1 MSGITWHINL
11 NTVVVALMLGNS
23 NARGPQI
30 SGPKDIKR
38 EAGWTGIQIN
48 CPFPVPIW
56 RINSTLYEPLSL
68 KPPLSLNS
76 FGINIA
82 ILLESYNNTEF
93 QCYSPDGP
101 MMYVQES
108 TIGHLTVL
116 KSSKSVDQCG
126 SIDHL
131 TVQSHNI
138 IV

>member
-1 MSGITWHINL
+1 MWLINF
-11 NTVVVALMLGNS
+11 NTVVVAVLLGSS
-23 NARGPQI
+23 NAHGPQI
-30 SGPKDIKR
+30 SGPKDIKM
-38 EAGWTGIQIN
+38 EAGRTDIQIN

-76 FGINIA
+76 FGINIH

-101 MMYVQES
+101 DMRVQES

-116 KSSKSVDQCG
+116 KSSKSIDQ
-126 SIDHL
+126 
-131 TVQSHNI
+131 
-138 IV
+138 